1 LEETKKLYFW
11 GLCGKLF
18 ALSKKETILP
28 AWNNV
33 MRAFCSPKFD
43 DIKVV
48 ILGQD
53 PYPNPNNALG
63 LAFAVPEQNPYNAG
77 SVINMYKNIRED
89 YPGQWREDFT
99 LSHWIKQG
107 VFLLNTVLTTKALVS
122 AAHENIGWKEFT
134 SNALRFLVKKK
145 PNTVFLLMGAKAQA
159 LKGIAKHSVCCPHP
173 SPLSYHLFRDHHPFS
188 DVNAILRDL
197 NMKPINWTGDSKYD
211 VL

>member
-1 LEETKKLYFW
+1 
-11 GLCGKLF
+11 
-18 ALSKKETILP
+18 
-28 AWNNV
+28 
-33 MRAFCSPKFD
+33 M
-43 DIKVV
+43 
-48 ILGQD
+48 
-53 PYPNPNNALG
+53 G

-159 LKGIAKHSVCCPHP
+159 LKGIAKHSVCV
-173 SPLSYHLFRDHHPFS
+173 SQFK
-188 DVNAILRDL
+188 I
-197 NMKPINWTGDSKYD
+197 KGI
-211 VL
+211 